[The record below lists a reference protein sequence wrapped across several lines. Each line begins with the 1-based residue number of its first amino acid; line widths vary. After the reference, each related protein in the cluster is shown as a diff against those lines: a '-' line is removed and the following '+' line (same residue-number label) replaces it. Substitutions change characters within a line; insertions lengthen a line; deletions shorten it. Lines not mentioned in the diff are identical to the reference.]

1 MNVPDNHDMFMAE
14 EQRKQ
19 QLLDRL
25 PECELCGDPIQQEDA
40 VCLDGYW
47 FCDNCL
53 KENRKDIEL

>member
-19 QLLDRL
+19 QMLDRL
-25 PECELCGDPIQQEDA
+25 PICKLCGDPIQQKDA
-40 VCLDGYW
+40 VCLDGNW
-47 FCDNCL
+47 ICDNCL